1 MNCLCYDE
9 KYSGETR
16 LIKQT
21 RTRETD
27 LFAATAILSTLRFP
41 ILLRSLPFFLSFLP
55 PFFFV
60 SFSFF
65 LCIFAQRPA
74 EDGPRTEYEQGKEE
88 EKGRNFYRK
97 ACTTHDTGYVLFRSP
112 LQSTPGIIR
121 HFLQAAS
128 HSTDIKI
135 QLLLEKK
142 GRIPNG
148 VSPIWSGQRLDDFQV
163 EEEEDF
169 ASLLTTFFF
178 LFLHFFF
185 PPNNF
190 AKTETIANCGSLLLI
205 FPTNFVSRAS
215 FVFVSRVNS
224 SPR

>member
-41 ILLRSLPFFLSFLP
+41 ILLRSLPFF
-55 PFFFV
+55 PFFL
-60 SFSFF
+60 FF
-65 LCIFAQRPA
+65 LLFLSPFLFSSAFSRSDQRRMDRGRSMSKARRRRRGGIFIVNVKRARRMTPA
-74 EDGPRTEYEQGKEE
+74 TSYS
-88 EKGRNFYRK
+88 
-97 ACTTHDTGYVLFRSP
+97 VLLSNP
-112 LQSTPGIIR
+112 LDGIIR

-163 EEEEDF
+163 EEEED
-169 ASLLTTFFF
+169 ATRILLLFSRLFFSF
-178 LFLHFFF
+178 SSFFF
-185 PPNNF
+185 PPKQFREN
-190 AKTETIANCGSLLLI
+190 
-205 FPTNFVSRAS
+205 RDD
-215 FVFVSRVNS
+215 R
-224 SPR
+224 

>member
-1 MNCLCYDE
+1 MDRGRSMS
-9 KYSGETR
+9 KARRRRRGGIFIVKRARRMTPATSYSV
-16 LIKQT
+16 L
-21 RTRETD
+21 
-27 LFAATAILSTLRFP
+27 LS
-41 ILLRSLPFFLSFLP
+41 
-55 PFFFV
+55 
-60 SFSFF
+60 
-65 LCIFAQRPA
+65 
-74 EDGPRTEYEQGKEE
+74 
-88 EKGRNFYRK
+88 N
-97 ACTTHDTGYVLFRSP
+97 P
-112 LQSTPGIIR
+112 LDGIIR

-224 SPR
+224 SPRWFIIIIIIIMIIASIRIISILHRCIVTIKRACFFLLFFFSYIYMYILSIEKVRY

>member
-163 EEEEDF
+163 EEEED
-169 ASLLTTFFF
+169 ATRILLLFSRLFFF
-178 LFLHFFF
+178 FFF
-185 PPNNF
+185 IFFSPQ
-190 AKTETIANCGSLLLI
+190 TISRKPRRSL
-205 FPTNFVSRAS
+205 TAARYY
-215 FVFVSRVNS
+215 
-224 SPR
+224 

>member
-55 PFFFV
+55 
-60 SFSFF
+60 SFF
-65 LCIFAQRPA
+65 LSPFLFSSAFSRRDQRRMDRGRSMSKARRRRRGGIFIVNVKRARRMTPA
-74 EDGPRTEYEQGKEE
+74 TSYS
-88 EKGRNFYRK
+88 
-97 ACTTHDTGYVLFRSP
+97 VLLSNP
-112 LQSTPGIIR
+112 LDGIIR

-163 EEEEDF
+163 EEEED
-169 ASLLTTFFF
+169 ATRILLLFSRLFFF
-178 LFLHFFF
+178 FFFIFF
-185 PPNNF
+185 PPPNQFREN
-190 AKTETIANCGSLLLI
+190 
-205 FPTNFVSRAS
+205 RDD
-215 FVFVSRVNS
+215 R
-224 SPR
+224 

>member
-55 PFFFV
+55 PFFV

-178 LFLHFFF
+178 LFLQFFF

-205 FPTNFVSRAS
+205 FPMNFVSRAS

>member
-55 PFFFV
+55 PFFV

-163 EEEEDF
+163 EERRRILRGFCFSSHD
-169 ASLLTTFFF
+169 FFF
-178 LFLHFFF
+178 SFSSFFF
-185 PPNNF
+185 PPKQFREN
-190 AKTETIANCGSLLLI
+190 
-205 FPTNFVSRAS
+205 RDD
-215 FVFVSRVNS
+215 R
-224 SPR
+224 

>member
-55 PFFFV
+55 PFFV

-163 EEEEDF
+163 EEEED
-169 ASLLTTFFF
+169 ATRILLLFSRLFFF
-178 LFLHFFF
+178 FFF
-185 PPNNF
+185 IFFSPQ
-190 AKTETIANCGSLLLI
+190 TISRKPRRSL
-205 FPTNFVSRAS
+205 TAARYY
-215 FVFVSRVNS
+215 
-224 SPR
+224 